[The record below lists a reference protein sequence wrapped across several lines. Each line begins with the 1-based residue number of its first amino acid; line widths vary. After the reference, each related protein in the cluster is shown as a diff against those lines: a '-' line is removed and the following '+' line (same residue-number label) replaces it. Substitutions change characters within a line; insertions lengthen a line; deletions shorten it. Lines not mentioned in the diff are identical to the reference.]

1 MIDFALTFAHQYP
14 IIFYSIIIIALLLE
28 GPIVIFTLTSLSWV
42 LNLPLWVIFILAII
56 WDAWGDILHFL
67 VGKYSKKLISKIPFF
82 SKIKIKNQSFLNFY
96 QKIKEYPLLE
106 KLIIIKYTPPLTTP
120 GLLYLWSSELDFY
133 HFLKSTLPLCLI
145 SSALVFSI
153 GMCFSGRANLTN
165 HISLI
170 LIGLGVCLFILTKGM
185 RRVWKKLVQTI
196 EKKHK

>member
-14 IIFYSIIIIALLLE
+14 VIFYSIIIIALLLE

-42 LNLPLWVIFILAII
+42 LNLPLWLIFILAII
-56 WDAWGDILHFL
+56 WHACGDILHFL
-67 VGKYSKKLISKIPFF
+67 VGKYSKKLI
-82 SKIKIKNQSFLNFY
+82 IKNQSFLNFY

-145 SSALVFSI
+145 SSIIVFSI
-153 GMCFSGRANLTN
+153 GVCFSEWANLTN

-185 RRVWKKLVQTI
+185 RRVWKKLIQTI

>member
-1 MIDFALTFAHQYP
+1 METSNYQTGLSKSNAHPHPPEKQKRKRSAALDGLKGF
-14 IIFYSIIIIALLLE
+14 
-28 GPIVIFTLTSLSWV
+28 
-42 LNLPLWVIFILAII
+42 FILAII
-56 WDAWGDILHFL
+56 WDAWGDIIHFL
-67 VGKYSKKLISKIPFF
+67 VGKYSKKLISKIPFV

-145 SSALVFSI
+145 SSTLVFSI
-153 GMCFSGRANLTN
+153 GVCFSGRANLTN

-170 LIGLGVCLFILTKGM
+170 LIGLGICLFILTKGM
-185 RRVWKKLVQTI
+185 RRAWKKLVQTI